1 MVNMLMSKPLAL
13 YACRALNTVAFSLK
27 HRLHFQQQIQ
37 SSSSLYLSAVA
48 QIRTRSSNDN
58 GSSKND
64 EAEKTEESDEE
75 HSTRK
80 SPFNDPALMRRMRIY
95 MLVVGGCTFV
105 LSYFALAPLF
115 SKRLSTIG
123 ADLETKPLEM
133 DEFLKV
139 FIPSGEVKRIVHYP
153 NQGRAVAWLHD
164 GAIINGKPLNHSLV
178 VIRYDRSDGR
188 PVEHFRD
195 EIRAVEKKLGIPL
208 RNGVEI
214 ENFYGFTSF
223 K

>member
-1 MVNMLMSKPLAL
+1 
-13 YACRALNTVAFSLK
+13 
-27 HRLHFQQQIQ
+27 
-37 SSSSLYLSAVA
+37 
-48 QIRTRSSNDN
+48 
-58 GSSKND
+58 
-64 EAEKTEESDEE
+64 
-75 HSTRK
+75 
-80 SPFNDPALMRRMRIY
+80 MRIY

-223 K
+223 KLIELLIGLAILGFLASQYGRLIMSRTAQQKAKGGP